1 MVMANNKKILANLIN
16 QQIGTSGWFPV
27 ADWCSKQK
35 FGKIVDMKV
44 YLSHCVWEI
53 QFEDN
58 SKAFLTD
65 KGL

>member
-1 MVMANNKKILANLIN
+1 MANNKEILAGLIS
-16 QQIGTSGWFPV
+16 QPIGTSGWFPV
-27 ADWCSKQK
+27 SDYSETQR
-35 FGKIVDMKV
+35 FGTIVDMKV
-44 YLSHCVWEI
+44 YFSHCVWEI

>member
-1 MVMANNKKILANLIN
+1 MANNKKLLENLMS

-27 ADWCSKQK
+27 SDYSKTQR
-35 FGKIVDMKV
+35 FGKIVDMKI
-44 YLSHCVWEI
+44 YFNYCVWEI

-58 SKAFLTD
+58 SKAFLSN